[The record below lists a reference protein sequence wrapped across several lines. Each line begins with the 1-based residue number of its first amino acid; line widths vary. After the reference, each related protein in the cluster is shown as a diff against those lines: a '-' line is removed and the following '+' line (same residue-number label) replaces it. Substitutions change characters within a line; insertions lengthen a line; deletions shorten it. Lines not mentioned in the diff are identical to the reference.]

1 MIKWAHGQLTTVD
14 QHLKDEDAGYQ
25 LAQQFVSAANLTLE
39 TVDHSTASSY
49 PAVPGASDTVG
60 VTVPAEPMF
69 ACVPA
74 ADHEDRT
81 ASVHHIL
88 ASAVEMLG
96 SAIAVEV

>member
-1 MIKWAHGQLTTVD
+1 
-14 QHLKDEDAGYQ
+14 
-25 LAQQFVSAANLTLE
+25 
-39 TVDHSTASSY
+39 
-49 PAVPGASDTVG
+49 
-60 VTVPAEPMF
+60 MF